1 MKGRLEDQG
10 ILSDVVHQPRRKT
23 PLWRVTGAA
32 MERGLVRVEWG
43 CHDFELFVLYIL
55 YILNIIYILFSEAL
69 VELSGAAMI
78 LNSMRG

>member
-1 MKGRLEDQG
+1 M
-10 ILSDVVHQPRRKT
+10 VHQPSRKT
-23 PLWRVTGAA
+23 LLWRVTGAA
-32 MERGLVRVEWG
+32 MERDLGRVEWG